1 MSAFTGSTNKSR
13 TTAFPLSRMCSEF
26 DNPSSIREDLVSPM
40 FDMLF
45 VCGLAPWLLGLVTFA
60 IAFSGLAE
68 RSYFASMLAPLT
80 VFYVAASILIGESHQ
95 FTSILRYYGPFRE
108 RTKQFIASRI
118 PLWIL
123 YGCISFV
130 LAMIVLSQVFRF
142 DSSPTVF
149 SSLFSLSIGIFVPV
163 VLFIFES
170 LVSLFP
176 VFLAQHFC
184 GQAQAI
190 GIMYC
195 RNRGFELTNYETK
208 LISCTAWLLVIAGAC
223 SIAKPF
229 FSNLPFIGPAPFNEL
244 KLPMQIAS
252 SFFVLYCALHF
263 FRRGSSGGGWLPRQ
277 AVILWS
283 SLSLFFLL
291 PSEFMIYVWIFIP
304 LLFHA
309 TQHWAVAWS
318 TRQLEKDAQGL
329 LRPRGRIAILDALL
343 MMLPVQLATVMV
355 LFWPLWFLGDQPIL
369 AETFSDSLTLGVQ
382 LSMLVFYFHYFTDR
396 MVWRKRI

>member
-1 MSAFTGSTNKSR
+1 MSAFTGATKKSPN
-13 TTAFPLSRMCSEF
+13 TVFPLSRMCSES
-26 DNPSSIREDLVSPM
+26 DDPSSTRENLVSPL

-45 VCGLAPWLLGLVTFA
+45 VCGLAPWLLGLTTFA
-60 IAFSGLAE
+60 IAFSGLGE
-68 RSYFASMLAPLT
+68 RSFFSSMLAPLT
-80 VFYVAASILIGESHQ
+80 VCYVAASILIGESHQ

-108 RTKQFIASRI
+108 RSNQFIASRI

-123 YGCISFV
+123 YACILFIVGLIV
-130 LAMIVLSQVFRF
+130 LAPIFESQPSTAF
-142 DSSPTVF
+142 F
-149 SSLFSLSIGIFVPV
+149 SGLFHSALGILISVILV
-163 VLFIFES
+163 IFES
-170 LVSLFP
+170 LFSLFP

-208 LISCTAWLLVIAGAC
+208 LITCTAWLLVIAGAC
-223 SIAKPF
+223 SIAQPF
-229 FSNLPFIGPAPFNEL
+229 LSLFSFALNGEL
-244 KLPMQIAS
+244 KLPMQITAS
-252 SFFVLYCALHF
+252 FLVLYCAF
-263 FRRGSSGGGWLPRQ
+263 YFWRRGSTTGTWLPRQ
-277 AVILWS
+277 TTILWS

-318 TRQLEKDAQGL
+318 TRQIEKDSQGL
-329 LRPRGRIAILDALL
+329 LRPQGKIAILDALL
-343 MMLPVQLATVMV
+343 MMLPVQLATVLV

-382 LSMLVFYFHYFTDR
+382 LSIMVFYIHYFTDR
-396 MVWRKRI
+396 MVWRKRS

>member
-1 MSAFTGSTNKSR
+1 MSAFVGSSNKSR
-13 TTAFPLSRMCSEF
+13 NTAFPLSRMCSEF
-26 DNPSSIREDLVSPM
+26 DNPSSPREDLVSPM

-45 VCGLAPWLLGLVTFA
+45 VCGLAPWLLGLITFA
-60 IAFSGLAE
+60 IAFSGLGE
-68 RSYFASMLAPLT
+68 RSYFVSMLAPLT
-80 VFYVAASILIGESHQ
+80 VCYVAASILIGESHQ
-95 FTSILRYYGPFRE
+95 FTSILRYYGPFRN
-108 RTKQFIASRI
+108 RTNQFIASRI

-130 LAMIVLSQVFRF
+130 VATIVLAQFFRF
-142 DSSPTVF
+142 EPSATVF
-149 SSLFSLSIGIFVPV
+149 SSLFSLSIGILVPV
-163 VLFIFES
+163 ILVIFES

-208 LISCTAWLLVIAGAC
+208 LITCTAWLLVIAGAC

-229 FSNLPFIGPAPFNEL
+229 FQNLPFIGPIMFDEL
-244 KLPMQIAS
+244 RLPMQITAT
-252 SFFVLYCALHF
+252 FFVLYCAFHF
-263 FRRGSSGGGWLPRQ
+263 WHRGSTTGTWLPRQ
-277 AVILWS
+277 TTILWS

-318 TRQLEKDAQGL
+318 TRQIEKDAQGL

-369 AETFSDSLTLGVQ
+369 TETFSDSLTLGVQ

-396 MVWRKRI
+396 MVWRKRS